1 MGNPVAIMLSG
12 GQTHDSRVAIP
23 LLETIS
29 IQGSRV
35 LADRAYGSKTIRD
48 YIRNNGAEYVIP
60 AKQNSRNPW
69 EIDWHVYKERHLV
82 ECFFNKI
89 KQFRR
94 VATRYDKLAASFITF
109 VYISSITVLLK

>member
-1 MGNPVAIMLSG
+1 MLSG
-12 GQTHDSRVAIP
+12 GQTHDSRAAIP

-29 IQGSRV
+29 IHGSRV
-35 LADRAYGSKTIRD
+35 LADRAYGSKAIRD
-48 YIRNNGAEYVIP
+48 YISNNGAKYVIP

-69 EIDWHVYKERHLV
+69 GIDWHVYKERHLV